1 MQKEQQKEIV
11 QEKKVVE
18 KEKEGEKNSVASF
31 KELEEKYQ

>member
-1 MQKEQQKEIV
+1 MQKEQQKLTV

-18 KEKEGEKNSVASF
+18 KEKEGEKSSAASF